1 VIRIGLVSD
10 SCGDAPLLARALAAL
25 DQAGA
30 ERLFFLG
37 DRWADADAALA
48 PPFPAAAAARIRARL
63 ARVAG
68 SSSPERA
75 SGKAPA
81 KAIEMVGG
89 ALACLVHDKADL
101 TRDDIANATFLFHGA
116 ADAPALVQIGPRF
129 FVTPG
134 RLARPGAADRG
145 AGVYPPARSDPH
157 APVVGAPPPQGT
169 WALLEL
175 DGTRVD
181 LVVFGADGQEGT
193 RLSAQGVAGAQVKI
207 R

>member
-37 DRWADADAALA
+37 GRWADADAALA

-81 KAIEMVGG
+81 KVIEMVGG

-134 RLARPGAADRG
+134 RLARPA
-145 AGVYPPARSDPH
+145 
-157 APVVGAPPPQGT
+157 APVGGPPPQGT